1 MCGILFSKSSGC
13 KISRNAFQTALNS
26 QAWRGPDGNKI
37 SEEKNSIW
45 LGHVRLSILGL
56 DEESNQPMLSSC
68 GRYKIIYN
76 GEIYNHLELREQLGL
91 KCKTTCDTETIVE
104 AFSKIGI
111 RSFDLLDGMFAF
123 VIIEVHTGRWWATRD
138 KFGIKPLFIFRDGKK
153 VILSSETIS
162 IRSLIECTVSEESI
176 EEWKVI
182 RRPIPGKTFFNE
194 IDEVLP
200 GSILCDGKLVS
211 SLDLYSKRIQND
223 YEDDEIFEILRESV
237 HMHELSEVD
246 NVCLLSG
253 GIDSSII
260 AAISSVKTTY
270 SVGLINNNEI
280 EEATDTARK
289 LSKEISSLKLSEA
302 DLISAWKYLIKLRG
316 EPLSVPNEGLIYSI
330 CSSMKKNEKVVL
342 TGEGADELFFGYDRI
357 FREAALN
364 KKFNK
369 KMFYEMYGY
378 SKNIDN
384 CKRLDS
390 YIDNLM
396 FGKSNI
402 NFLEDYFIETHLT
415 GLLRRMDMSSM
426 AASKE
431 ARVPFVAKK
440 VFEYMYRQPMET
452 KISENFSK
460 IPLRNLCE
468 KLSLYGPLHRKKIGF
483 SSTFTSGGRYQEYN
497 NFRKMNLE
505 ELGWL

>member
-1 MCGILFSKSSGC
+1 
-13 KISRNAFQTALNS
+13 
-26 QAWRGPDGNKI
+26 
-37 SEEKNSIW
+37 
-45 LGHVRLSILGL
+45 
-56 DEESNQPMLSSC
+56 
-68 GRYKIIYN
+68 
-76 GEIYNHLELREQLGL
+76 
-91 KCKTTCDTETIVE
+91 
-104 AFSKIGI
+104 
-111 RSFDLLDGMFAF
+111 
-123 VIIEVHTGRWWATRD
+123 
-138 KFGIKPLFIFRDGKK
+138 
-153 VILSSETIS
+153 
-162 IRSLIECTVSEESI
+162 
-176 EEWKVI
+176 
-182 RRPIPGKTFFNE
+182 
-194 IDEVLP
+194 
-200 GSILCDGKLVS
+200 
-211 SLDLYSKRIQND
+211 
-223 YEDDEIFEILRESV
+223 
-237 HMHELSEVD
+237 
-246 NVCLLSG
+246 
-253 GIDSSII
+253 
-260 AAISSVKTTY
+260 
-270 SVGLINNNEI
+270 
-280 EEATDTARK
+280 
-289 LSKEISSLKLSEA
+289 
-302 DLISAWKYLIKLRG
+302 
-316 EPLSVPNEGLIYSI
+316 
-330 CSSMKKNEKVVL
+330 
-342 TGEGADELFFGYDRI
+342 
-357 FREAALN
+357 
-364 KKFNK
+364 
-369 KMFYEMYGY
+369 MFYEMYGY